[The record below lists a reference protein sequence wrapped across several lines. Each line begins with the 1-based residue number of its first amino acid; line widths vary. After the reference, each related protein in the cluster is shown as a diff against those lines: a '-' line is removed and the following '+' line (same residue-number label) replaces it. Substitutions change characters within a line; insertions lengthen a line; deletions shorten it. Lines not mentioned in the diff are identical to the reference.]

1 MAEGTCF
8 AQLAEVVSMLKGE
21 TVHLRKEQEHHKNM
35 LEAVLQQLNN
45 LATSYEQLAVQSTNQ
60 VRGEESS
67 RVQGQ
72 FNQNPLFD
80 GNGGIHARSL
90 RLDFPKFDGT
100 EPMEWILKAQQ
111 FFAYF
116 KTPEDQK
123 LQIAFFHMEGKA
135 LSWYCW
141 LMDSGPIGGWDE
153 FISALKVRFG
163 PSTYEDPV
171 GAFTKL
177 RQTTTVEEYQTEF
190 EMLSNRISGLTED
203 FRISTFISG
212 LRDDLKIMVTML
224 KPNTISAAFGLAKLQ
239 EEEVTRRNKGMTSK
253 NHSQY
258 IPTNPYIPKL
268 PAPTPL
274 MREKGLCYYCD
285 EKYHFGHKCTR
296 PKLFLLEGLGEER
309 EEEEE
314 ADNSEGNLAI
324 IQAKDPVREEKEIG
338 ELLGISLHAMAGS
351 LAPKTMRIEGFINH
365 QKVLVLIDTG
375 STHSFVDSYVAR
387 RSRLPVGESQ
397 LTVKVANGDSL
408 PCQGYCRVVSIQLQN
423 LGVKANL
430 YLLTL
435 GGCDV
440 VLGVDWLR
448 GLGSILWNFSDLIM
462 QFNFRGSE
470 CKLQGLQPP
479 RESLEEGEHIPKF
492 KKGVV
497 KGVWLHLIG
506 AEVKITEPTSIPSV
520 LKIVK
525 DFEGL
530 FSEPHGLPPPRS
542 HDHKI
547 VLQENSKPMCVRP
560 YRYPYYQKAEI
571 EKLVTEMLSSGVI
584 RGSQS
589 PYSSPV
595 LLVRKADGS
604 WRMCVDYRALNKD
617 TVKDK
622 YPIPNI
628 DELLDELFGAE
639 IFSKLDLRSSYHQI
653 RIKLVEDHLQ
663 HLRIV
668 LETLQSH
675 HLFAKQSKCSWPLPK
690 SLKALRGFLGLTG
703 YYKKFVQGYG
713 TIAAPLTA
721 LLRKNSFVWSDK
733 AQAAFNRLKE
743 AMVSPPVLKLP
754 DFTKSFVVECDA
766 SGEGLRAV
774 LMQKGRPIA
783 YLSQGLKGRSLM
795 LSTYEKELLALV
807 MAIRKWRHYL
817 VGQHFKVR
825 TDQQALKYLLEQ
837 RVGTPAQQKWV
848 SKLLGYDFSVEYRS
862 GKPTK

>member
-1 MAEGTCF
+1 
-8 AQLAEVVSMLKGE
+8 
-21 TVHLRKEQEHHKNM
+21 M

-72 FNQNPLFD
+72 FNQNPLFE

-135 LSWYCW
+135 LSWYCC
-141 LMDSGPIGGWDE
+141 LMDSGPIGGCDE
-153 FISALKVRFG
+153 FISALKVCFG

-177 RQTTTVEEYQTEF
+177 RQTTTVEEYKTEF
-190 EMLSNRISGLTED
+190 EVLSNRISGLTED

-212 LRDDLKIMVTML
+212 LRDDLKIMLTMV
-224 KPNTISAAFGLAKLQ
+224 KPNTISAAFGLSKLQ

-258 IPTNPYIPKL
+258 IPTNSYIPKL

-274 MREKGLCYYCD
+274 MRLPPPPPRPKNRTFPTTYNQTKRPTIPIKRVTPTQMQERREKGLCYYCD

-338 ELLGISLHAMAGS
+338 ELLGISLHAMA
-351 LAPKTMRIEGFINH
+351 
-365 QKVLVLIDTG
+365 
-375 STHSFVDSYVAR
+375 AR

-408 PCQGYCRVVSIQLQN
+408 PCQGYCRAVSIQLQN

-440 VLGVDWLR
+440 VLGVYWLR
-448 GLGSILWNFSDLIM
+448 GLGSILWNFSDLTM
-462 QFNFRGSE
+462 QFNFRGNE
-470 CKLQGLQPP
+470 CKLQVLQPP

-506 AEVKITEPTSIPSV
+506 AKVKISEPTSIPSV
-520 LKIVK
+520 SKIVK
-525 DFEGL
+525 DFEVV
-530 FSEPHGLPPPRS
+530 FSEPDGLPPPQS

-547 VLQENSKPMCVRP
+547 VLQENSKPTCVRP

-571 EKLVTEMLSSGVI
+571 EKLVTEMLSSGII
-584 RGSQS
+584 RGNQS

-595 LLVRKADGS
+595 LLVRKADRS
-604 WRMCVDYRALNKD
+604 WRMCVDYHALNKD

-639 IFSKLDLRSSYHQI
+639 IFSKLDLRSGYHQI
-653 RIKLVEDHLQ
+653 RMQEEDIPKTAFRTHEGHYEFLVMPFGLTNAPSTFQGLMNEIFRPYLRRFVLVFFDDILIYSKSVEDHLQ

-668 LETLQSH
+668 LETLKSH
-675 HLFAKQSKCSWPLPK
+675 HLFAKQSKCVFGCSEVKYLGHRISKEGVKADPHKISAMQSWPLPK

-703 YYKKFVQGYG
+703 YYRKFVQGCG
-713 TIAAPLTA
+713 TIAAPLTT

-733 AQAAFNRLKE
+733 AQAAFNRHKE
-743 AMVSPPVLKLP
+743 AMVSPPILKLP

-766 SGEGLRAV
+766 SGEGL
-774 LMQKGRPIA
+774 
-783 YLSQGLKGRSLM
+783 
-795 LSTYEKELLALV
+795 
-807 MAIRKWRHYL
+807 
-817 VGQHFKVR
+817 
-825 TDQQALKYLLEQ
+825 
-837 RVGTPAQQKWV
+837 
-848 SKLLGYDFSVEYRS
+848 
-862 GKPTK
+862 